1 MSKYTRV
8 CKWDI
13 VFAYN
18 IQLLL
23 ILDVYSIYK
32 ILRSGV
38 QQQNNLYFCSI
49 LEDYSGNAICVKC
62 QLAFFNYSKYCS
74 SHARFNI
81 THTHTGHFKA
91 SEIPCSIH
99 LSSLEHLLIFS
110 RLRNQTSLR
119 SKYKTEQR
127 MVNFIS
133 LRFNLYIYNL
143 SFFSLLKFKAIGFSF
158 LFPLKQDQIISSSK
172 LNFQKIMK
180 KNYFCFGFWK
190 YIKEIVNKWK

>member
-32 ILRSGV
+32 ILRFGV

-81 THTHTGHFKA
+81 THTHILVILKQVKFLVQYTCLLSSIYLYFHV
-91 SEIPCSIH
+91 SEIKPVCVRSIKPNKEW
-99 LSSLEHLLIFS
+99 L
-110 RLRNQTSLR
+110 T
-119 SKYKTEQR
+119 
-127 MVNFIS
+127 
-133 LRFNLYIYNL
+133 
-143 SFFSLLKFKAIGFSF
+143 SF
-158 LFPLKQDQIISSSK
+158 LCDLTYTYIICH
-172 LNFQKIMK
+172 FFH
-180 KNYFCFGFWK
+180 Y
-190 YIKEIVNKWK
+190 